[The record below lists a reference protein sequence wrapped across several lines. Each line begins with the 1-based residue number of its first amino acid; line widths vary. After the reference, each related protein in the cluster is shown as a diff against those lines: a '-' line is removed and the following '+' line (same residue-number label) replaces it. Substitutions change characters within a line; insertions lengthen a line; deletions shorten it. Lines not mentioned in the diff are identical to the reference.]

1 MPDHT
6 LPLNDDGIYHIYNR
20 AVGNETLFRSE
31 KQYLH
36 FLKCIEK
43 YLLPKTCIWS
53 YCLMPNHFHLLI
65 EIKEGLTGK
74 AISKALSLVRDTML
88 TASIS
93 KQFH

>member
-53 YCLMPNHFHLLI
+53 YSLMPNHFHLLI